1 MANISEING
10 YGIYAQTASLALT
23 ASLATFANGATFA
36 ASASSV
42 LVDKET
48 VNGPAYLT
56 YTSQADLNGVY
67 TLLYNNDNVYLTGS
81 TLVIPR
87 ITSSFTGSLLG
98 TASFAT
104 TSSYARSAGIRLDQS
119 VNPISF
125 KLIDANNST
134 ISTLSNPT
142 SSLALT
148 ASYID
153 PTFISAS
160 AAASGFGSGGGI
172 NDQLVALSGSNITTT
187 SATLVDITGL
197 VTPTLPTSSAWYF
210 EIYLATTCT
219 GTGGIKFGFTAP
231 SGGTGFLYVE
241 GISTTVTG
249 YQSTVTTGTIT
260 GVGVTRVNGNAGVR
274 LFGRIS
280 IDTTPGVVQI
290 QFASGTGGQTST
302 IGAGNGASI
311 MRLTRTA

>member
-10 YGIYAQTASLALT
+10 YGIYAQTASLAVSSSFANT
-23 ASLATFANGATFA
+23 ASFAVSSSFANT
-36 ASASSV
+36 
-42 LVDKET
+42 T
-48 VNGPAYLT
+48 
-56 YTSQADLNGVY
+56 
-67 TLLYNNDNVYLTGS
+67 
-81 TLVIPR
+81 
-87 ITSSFTGSLLG
+87 
-98 TASFAT
+98 SFAT
-104 TSSYARSAGIRLDQS
+104 TSSYARSAGIRLDQG
-119 VNPISF
+119 VDPISF

-134 ISTLSNPT
+134 ISTLSAPT

-172 NDQLVALSGSNITTT
+172 NDQLVALSGANITTT

-249 YQSTVTTGTIT
+249 YQFTVTTGTIT
-260 GVGVTRVNGNAGVR
+260 GVGVTRVNGNAGAR

>member
-1 MANISEING
+1 MVNVSEING
-10 YGIYAQTASLALT
+10 YEIYAQTASLANTASFATSSSFANT
-23 ASLATFANGATFA
+23 ASLAT
-36 ASASSV
+36 
-42 LVDKET
+42 
-48 VNGPAYLT
+48 
-56 YTSQADLNGVY
+56 
-67 TLLYNNDNVYLTGS
+67 
-81 TLVIPR
+81 
-87 ITSSFTGSLLG
+87 
-98 TASFAT
+98 
-104 TSSYARSAGIRLDQS
+104 
-119 VNPISF
+119 
-125 KLIDANNST
+125 
-134 ISTLSNPT
+134 T

-172 NDQLVALSGSNITTT
+172 NDQLVALSGANITTT

-219 GTGGIKFGFTAP
+219 GAGGIRFGFTTP
-231 SGGTGFLYVE
+231 SGGSGFLYVE
-241 GISTTVTG
+241 GISTGVTG

-260 GVGVTRVNGNAGVR
+260 SVGVTRVNGGAQVR